1 MGPAQEESMNDEQ
14 WTAADDAVEEVREV
28 RRQLW
33 ERFDND
39 PVKYGDYLRELCND
53 LARAGLIKVQA
64 PRGKTEKSAA

>member
-1 MGPAQEESMNDEQ
+1 MSDDE

-39 PVKYGDYLRELCND
+39 PAKYSAWLRELHAQLMRD
-53 LARAGLIKVQA
+53 GVIKASPAKAAQ
-64 PRGKTEKSAA
+64 GKSAA

>member
-1 MGPAQEESMNDEQ
+1 MSDEE

-39 PVKYGDYLRELCND
+39 PVKYGDYLRELCGK
-53 LARAGLIKVQA
+53 LVRAGLIKVQV
-64 PRGKTEKSAA
+64 PRGRTEKSAA

>member
-1 MGPAQEESMNDEQ
+1 MSDDE

-39 PVKYGDYLRELCND
+39 PVKYGEYLRELCD
-53 LARAGLIKVQA
+53 EMARAGLIRVHV
-64 PRGKTEKSAA
+64 PRADEGKSAA